1 MAEQAIKTDAVL
13 ASEMLASEML
23 DLDAVRGD
31 FPILQRQIHGQPLVY
46 LDSAASAQKPRAV
59 IDAME
64 DAYTHHYANV
74 HRGLHVLSE
83 EATDGYE
90 LARKK
95 VADFIGASAP
105 SEVVLTAGATMGLN
119 MIAQAYGGA
128 VLKAGDEILVSVA
141 EHHAN
146 LVPWQMIAQKTGA
159 MVKAVPMLEDG
170 ALDMAKATEMVSKRT
185 RIIAMA
191 HVSNV
196 LGTLY
201 DIKALADLA
210 HAHGAV
216 LVVDGCQGVVHESV
230 DVKALGCD
238 FYVFTGHK
246 LYGPSGIGV
255 VWGRGALL
263 AEMPPFLG
271 GGGMIDRVS
280 ITDSTYA
287 NPPERFEAGTPPIA
301 ESIGL
306 GAAID
311 YVQSLG
317 MEAISAHEQDLLAY
331 AHERLGA
338 VKGVRL
344 IGTAAE
350 KSGVV
355 SFVMDCAHP
364 HDIATIVD
372 RAGVAIR
379 AGHHCAQP
387 LHEFLGLNATART
400 SIGIYNQRADFDC
413 LAEAL
418 EKVKVI
424 FK

>member
-13 ASEMLASEML
+13 AAEVLASEML
-23 DLDAVRGD
+23 DLEAVRGD

-105 SEVVLTAGATMGLN
+105 DEVVLTAGATMGLN
-119 MIAQAYGGA
+119 MIAQSYGGA

-159 MVKAVPMLEDG
+159 VVKAVPMLEDG

-196 LGTLY
+196 LGTLF

-280 ITDSTYA
+280 ITNSTYA

-338 VKGVRL
+338 VEGVRL

-387 LHEFLGLNATART
+387 LHKFLGLNATART
-400 SIGIYNQRADFDC
+400 SIGIYNQRADFDR